1 MAIRIQVQAIA
12 TVHILLCKSS
22 DYRIVEPRPQIILL
36 RDEVQLL
43 TIVLEAV
50 GNRLNLLRQV
60 AKAIV
65 GVAVENIAVF
75 VCDMG
80 R

>member
-1 MAIRIQVQAIA
+1 MTGLFLR
-12 TVHILLCKSS
+12 KPS
-22 DYRIVEPRPQIILL
+22 DYRIIEPRPQIILL
-36 RDEVQLL
+36 CDGVQLL
-43 TIVLEAV
+43 TIVLEAI

-60 AKAIV
+60 AEGIV
-65 GVAVENIAVF
+65 GVAIENLAVF